1 MAQTSSITLVNSNNI
16 DNLIDYLVKNKIKHK
31 IKFTS
36 AKKIVTYLFKRHK
49 YEAKGYLNPSIRKR
63 DLHLIMKVKKH
74 VESNNIQ
81 YNKYIPKIKYITNY
95 VPDKVQSSKN
105 YYEIDLNA
113 AYWYFAHKNGFISD
127 EIFKDG
133 LNLKKF
139 TKKAR
144 LMALGSLA
152 TVHNTLEFNG
162 KTYGE
167 LTTEINPTSP
177 IFFKCAYDTSLLI
190 QKIQK
195 LIGSDFLFFWVDA
208 IFFKNEKNINK
219 IINFVELNGL
229 KAKIKPIYKVIK
241 NAETLE
247 IYEALNKKPKV
258 FNFEKKKK

>member
-1 MAQTSSITLVNSNNI
+1 MAQIHSFTKVNSNNI
-16 DNLIDYLVKNKIKHK
+16 DGLINYLVKNKIKHK
-31 IKFTS
+31 IQFTS
-36 AKKIVTYLFKRHK
+36 AKKVVTYSFKRQK
-49 YEAKGYLNPSIRKR
+49 YEAKGYLNSSIRKR
-63 DLHLIMKVKKH
+63 DLHLIIKVKKH
-74 VESNNIQ
+74 VETNQIE
-81 YNKYIPKIKYITNY
+81 YNGYIPKIKYITNY
-95 VPDKVQSSKN
+95 VPDKIINSKN
-105 YYEIDLNA
+105 YFEIDLNA
-113 AYWYFAHKNGFISD
+113 AYWYFAHKNGFISE

-162 KTYGE
+162 KNYGE

-177 IFFKCAYDTSLLI
+177 LFFKCAYDTSLLI

-195 LIGSDFLFFWVDA
+195 LIGEDFLFFWVDA
-208 IFFKNEKNINK
+208 IFFKNEKNIKK

-241 NAETLE
+241 NSETLE
-247 IYEALNKKPKV
+247 IYEALDKKPKIY
-258 FNFEKKKK
+258 NFEKKKK